1 MQKKENFIL
10 LKDAFNEKSELKKYL
25 DLSLDMSCVCDL
37 DGRIIYTNQSFNSLM
52 GYDLNDL
59 EDKLLLRLVYPNDLA
74 KMISALSKYRKDKLP
89 IRLFETRF
97 LTKKGDIKWFSWNVV
112 YDEINEVSFFSARDI
127 TEIHETREQLNLFNA
142 AFDKAKEGIIIAKNI
157 GTFEH
162 PNPAIIYANQTFLD
176 YSGYN
181 LDDVI
186 GKNPRMMRGTN
197 DNAAVVEKIKYA
209 MKNWKP
215 VDVEVKNQTKYGED
229 IWVSLSI
236 SPIANEEGILTHWL
250 SIQKD
255 ITERVNREEKLRMFE
270 SVVVNSKDSV
280 IITAA
285 GLLDYPNGPQIVF
298 VNDAFCEMT
307 GFTRAE
313 AIGNTPRMLQGVLT
327 SKETR
332 LKIGNALKKWQPIQI
347 DVLNYKKNKEL
358 FWVELSIVPVANEKG
373 WFTHWVS
380 IQRDITERVQLQEKL
395 ENKVAERT
403 RELEQSNR
411 KLEAFAWVVSHDLKA
426 PLRMI
431 VSYLEIFKRKF
442 IQKIGEEGATIYKD
456 EFDYLKFAQTGAKE
470 AGDLIQGVLKYS
482 QIKSAAD
489 DWKMLD
495 LNRIVETVLVLLKD
509 DIAKSK
515 ANVIY
520 NDLPTVK
527 GHKVQIKQ
535 LFQNLIANAIKFRGE
550 HLCEIKI
557 EVTKSKDGYIFEVRD
572 NGIGMEEID
581 QKVIFNLFG
590 RAKTTQKYEGQG
602 IGLSLCKEIVEHH
615 KGKIWVESS
624 IGKGSSF
631 FFGINT

>member
-25 DLSLDMSCVCDL
+25 DLSIDMSCVCDL

-59 EDKLLLRLVYPNDLA
+59 EHKLLLRLVYPNDLA

-97 LTKKGDIKWFSWNVV
+97 LTKKGDLKWFSWNVV

-270 SVVVNSKDSV
+270 SVVVNCKDSV

-442 IQKIGEEGATIYKD
+442 IQKIGEEAATIYKD

-482 QIKSAAD
+482 QIKSATYE
-489 DWKMLD
+489 WQMLD

-590 RAKTTQKYEGQG
+590 RAKTIQKYEGQG

-624 IGKGSSF
+624 TGKGSSF